1 MSGVLE
7 FVRGDPAGNITL
19 LVLTPVPESAR
30 SAAARALLER
40 FGGEQAGFLA
50 PPVLG
55 GDCRLEMMGGEF
67 CGNALRVLGRWW
79 AEEHPG
85 TERLRGEISGC
96 DRPLEITVTAALVR
110 AEIPLPEKITAFA
123 GRDAAVFA
131 GIVHL
136 VGDGSVPTEEEART
150 LTRRACEHFSLPAA
164 GVMTLDRNTMT
175 PAVYVRDT
183 DTLYFESSCASGTAA
198 AAAILSR
205 SREGESVFVLR
216 QPGGTLTARAVRREG
231 ELRALSVEGPVTLSA
246 VETVPG
252 RL

>member
-1 MSGVLE
+1 ME

-19 LVLTPVPESAR
+19 LVLTPVPGNAR
-30 SAAARALLER
+30 STVARELLER
-40 FGGEQAGFLA
+40 CGGEQVGFLV
-50 PPVLG
+50 PPILG

-96 DRPLEITVTAALVR
+96 GRPLEITVEPGLVR
-110 AEIPLPEKITAFA
+110 AEIPLPEKIADFE

-136 VGDGSVPTEEEART
+136 VGNAPVPTEEEARAI
-150 LTRRACEHFSLPAA
+150 TRRACEHFSRPAA
-164 GVMTLDRNTMT
+164 GVMTLHRDGMT

-183 DTLYFESSCASGTAA
+183 NTLYFESSCASGTAA
-198 AAAILSR
+198 AAAVLSR
-205 SREGESVFVLR
+205 DREGESVFALR
-216 QPGGTLTARAVRREG
+216 QPGGTLTARAARREG
-231 ELRALSVEGPVTLSA
+231 ALRALSVEGPVELSA

-252 RL
+252 LL